1 MKSLD
6 ELLDEFGAYID
17 MPESSCFSLPPD
29 AYLSPDLHALEV
41 RAIFERSWLCV
52 GREEYAPM
60 PGDYYTMDVMGEPV
74 VIVRGTDGAIRA
86 LNTACRHRAMP
97 VVTGRGNAGRFVC
110 PYHSWAYATDSRLVA
125 APHME
130 GSRVFSKADCS
141 LPEYRL
147 ERWKGF
153 LFVNLD
159 DDAEPL
165 RASMA
170 SMDHATRNYRVEDQ
184 TEVFHYETTW
194 NGNWKLSAENSMEY
208 YHHGGLHA
216 QTVGV
221 QMPARGTCFPD
232 HPPVDETYTHERC
245 MIGEKYLG
253 GADHPLNP
261 RGDLSGLT
269 REELDTGYLVY
280 VFPTFTMAMRAGA
293 NNWLSFRP
301 DGPEKTRVLGGYL
314 LWRDLVSDDPEVAS
328 ARAELIEQVNAEDA
342 LATTELARTMRS
354 RKAPRGPLSPFEKTI
369 AQFYKYLGRTLALDR
384 AAGRLRTCRGS

>member
-1 MKSLD
+1 MKSLE
-6 ELLDEFGAYID
+6 ELLDDFAAYDD
-17 MPESSCFSLPPD
+17 MPETSCFSLPPD
-29 AYLSPDLHALEV
+29 AYLSSDLNSLEV

-52 GREEYAPM
+52 GREEYAPG

-74 VIVRGTDGAIRA
+74 VIVRGTDGIIRA

-110 PYHSWAYATDSRLVA
+110 PYHSWVYATDGRLIA

-130 GSRVFSKADCS
+130 GSQVFSKVDCS

-147 ERWKGF
+147 ESWKGF

-165 RASMA
+165 RTSMT
-170 SMDHATRNYRVEDQ
+170 SMDQATTSYRIEDQ

-208 YHHGGLHA
+208 YHHIGLHA
-216 QTVGV
+216 RTVGI
-221 QMPARGTCFPD
+221 QMPAKGTYFPD

-245 MIGEKYLG
+245 MIGEQFLG

-269 REELDTGYLVY
+269 REELDTGYQWTPGAIVVY
-280 VFPTFTMAMRAGA
+280 GIFPEKET
-293 NNWLSFRP
+293 LSRWRCAPGRSSNTPLQAFLFRP
-301 DGPEKTRVLGGYL
+301 DGPEENPGSGRVP
-314 LWRDLVSDDPEVAS
+314 RSSTTVAS
-328 ARAELIEQVNAEDA
+328 RSAR
-342 LATTELARTMRS
+342 
-354 RKAPRGPLSPFEKTI
+354 
-369 AQFYKYLGRTLALDR
+369 RTLL
-384 AAGRLRTCRGS
+384 

>member
-1 MKSLD
+1 MNSLE
-6 ELLDEFGAYID
+6 ELLDDLAAYVD
-17 MPESSCFSLPPD
+17 MPEESCVSLPPD

-52 GREEYAPM
+52 GRAEYATK
-60 PGDYYTMDVMGEPV
+60 PGDYYTIDVMGEPV
-74 VIVRGTDGAIRA
+74 VIVRGTDGVIRA

-97 VVTGRGNAGRFVC
+97 VVTGRGNARRFVC
-110 PYHSWAYATDSRLVA
+110 PYHAWVYAADGRLIA

-130 GSRVFSKADCS
+130 GSRVFSKADCG

-147 ERWKGF
+147 ESWKGF

-159 DDAEPL
+159 DDAKPL

-170 SMDHATRNYRVEDQ
+170 SMDHATGNYRIEDQ

-208 YHHGGLHA
+208 YHHVLHA
-216 QTVGV
+216 RTVGV
-221 QMPARGTCFPD
+221 QMPAKGTYFPE
-232 HPPVDETYTHERC
+232 HPPVDKTYTHERC

-261 RGDLSGLT
+261 RGDLSSLT
-269 REELDTGYLVY
+269 REEIDTGYLVY
-280 VFPTFTMAMRAGA
+280 VFPAFTMAMRAGA

-314 LWRDLVSDDPEVAS
+314 LWKDLVSDDPEVAS
-328 ARAELIEQVNAEDA
+328 ARAELIERVNAEDA

-369 AQFYKYLGRTLALDR
+369 AQFYKYLGRTLAGDR
-384 AAGRLRTCRGS
+384 ACEDSRTRRAS